1 MRHDA
6 NGCRD
11 VPFAATYAM
20 DETDEVALEDY
31 ARALTGAAEAEAL
44 RGGSEVAGVHLC
56 GTGAPEPAVLQDLED
71 FARELAAAR
80 RYGRRWA

>member
-1 MRHDA
+1 MKHDA
-6 NGCRD
+6 NGCCD
-11 VPFAATYAM
+11 VPFAATYAL
-20 DETDEVALEDY
+20 DEADEVALEDY

-44 RGGSEVAGVHLC
+44 SRGSGIAGLHLC